1 MDAAGW
7 LVAAGGVAVAL
18 TALGVLVRSV
28 YRAWKRIDA
37 FLEDWA
43 GEPARPGRD
52 EVPAMPVRVK
62 NLELH
67 RLMHEGR
74 LTALEKPPTS

>member
-1 MDAAGW
+1 MDPAAW
-7 LVAAGGVAVAL
+7 VVAAGAVAVAL
-18 TALGVLVRSV
+18 AALGVVLRSV
-28 YRAWKRIDA
+28 YRAWKRVDA

-62 NLELH
+62 NLEL
-67 RLMHEGR
+67 RGLMHEGR
-74 LTALEKPPTS
+74 LTALEKPPTT

>member
-1 MDAAGW
+1 MDAASW
-7 LVAAGGVAVAL
+7 VVAAGAVAVAL
-18 TALGVLVRSV
+18 TALGAVLRGV

-52 EVPAMPVRVK
+52 EVPPMPVRVK
-62 NLELH
+62 NLELKG
-67 RLMHEGR
+67 LMHDGR
-74 LTALEKPPTS
+74 LTALEKPPTT